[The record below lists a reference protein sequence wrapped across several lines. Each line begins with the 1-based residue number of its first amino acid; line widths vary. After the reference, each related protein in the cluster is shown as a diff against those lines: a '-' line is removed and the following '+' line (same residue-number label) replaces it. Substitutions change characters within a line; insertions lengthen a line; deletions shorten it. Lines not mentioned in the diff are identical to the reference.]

1 MRIISRSGIVVTLAL
16 GCGLTAPALACDL
29 NSPTDLTCGTS
40 FNPANPLSP
49 DNPAN
54 RARNPNSPYF
64 SEPVYADGI
73 FSLFETNPRIIYPA
87 GPPQTCR
94 QGLDCPA
101 GVAAP
106 LAGQLFGLGQA
117 PQAAAA
123 PAPPYPEAPPQRHRH
138 RYHRTAR

>member
-1 MRIISRSGIVVTLAL
+1 MRIVFERHIIVTLAL
-16 GCGLTAPALACDL
+16 LGCGLAAPALACDY

-49 DNPAN
+49 NNPAN
-54 RARNPNSPYF
+54 LAQNPNSPYF

-73 FSLFETNPRIIYPA
+73 FSLFEKNPRIIYPA

-101 GVAAP
+101 GVNSP
-106 LAGQLFGLGQA
+106 LAGQLFGPGQA
-117 PQAAAA
+117 PQAAAE
-123 PAPPYPEAPPQRHRH
+123 APPYPEVAPRRHNRRHR
-138 RYHRTAR
+138 RAQ